1 MNPSPRYILL
11 FYEDST
17 RGKKP
22 FFHKWGFKI
31 NVANLYNSD
40 CTVAVILKLR
50 LLNEQVCLGWG
61 GMSWRTETIR
71 VSKFLSGGRGTAV
84 GTVGGV
90 LHWVE
95 LPRGAGHSTPP
106 LVPVR
111 TQTLPQH
118 LQTPLGAP
126 DESGWQGVLK
136 FCMIGFLNT
145 EKKTSYI
152 LSCMTPTILPQSF
165 NYYFESLNFLG
176 FLYSLYKC
184 MFL

>member
-1 MNPSPRYILL
+1 MSPSPRYILL
-11 FYEDST
+11 FYDVST

-31 NVANLYNSD
+31 NVPNLYNSD

-50 LLNEQVCLGWG
+50 LLSRASLFRGRVG
-61 GMSWRTETIR
+61 GGGVGEL
-71 VSKFLSGGRGTAV
+71 KLSGLASFS
-84 GTVGGV
+84 VGGGALLLV
-90 LHWVE
+90 LWVE
-95 LPRGAGHSTPP
+95 LPRGAGHSTAP

-118 LQTPLGAP
+118 LQTPLGVP
-126 DESGWQGVLK
+126 DESGRQDVLK

-145 EKKTSYI
+145 EKKTNYI
-152 LSCMTPTILPQSF
+152 LSCRTLTILPQSF

-184 MFL
+184 TFL